1 MTALAEQVVAAL
13 RTTGSTLSCAES
25 LTGGLVCAALVDV
38 PGASDVLVGGVV
50 AYSPAAKSALLGV
63 PDDVLAEHGTVHPAT
78 AEHMA
83 GGVARLLGST
93 YAVATTGVAGPGPSE
108 GQPAGTVFVAVRSP
122 GPGSSGEVLVRGLQL
137 PGDRAA
143 VRGGAVEVAL
153 ALLLEVL

>member
-1 MTALAEQVVAAL
+1 MTTPAEQVVAAL

-50 AYSPAAKSALLGV
+50 AYAPEVKASVLGV
-63 PDDVLAEHGTVHPAT
+63 PDEVLASHGTVHAVT
-78 AEHMA
+78 VEHMA

-108 GQPAGTVFVAVRSP
+108 GHPAGTVFVAAR
-122 GPGSSGEVLVRGLQL
+122 GPEPSGEVLVRRLEL
-137 PGDRAA
+137 TGDRAA
-143 VRGGAVEVAL
+143 VRAGAVDAVL